1 MKVNNMKRYII
12 FMLLMLTCAISM
24 NAQWSDQSHDA
35 KTEELRHELNIDYS
49 MPDYSVKKI
58 DEKTIGPRL
67 AKQLQYLMAH
77 YKDHVINDYL
87 SEILYEQTGDLRYTK
102 VKTLKILEIS
112 KQGNTITIRT
122 KASLAPNPLKLST
135 SEIPMTFVEGV
146 SDIKSVNSIF
156 SYISRYI
163 KE

>member
-1 MKVNNMKRYII
+1 MKKRII
-12 FMLLMLTCAISM
+12 LLMMLTCTISM
-24 NAQWSDQSHDA
+24 NAQWSERSEDA
-35 KTEELRHELNIDYS
+35 NARTEKLRQELNIDYS

-58 DEKTIGPRL
+58 DEKIIGPRL
-67 AKQLQYLMAH
+67 AKQLQYLLAH

-87 SEILYEQTGDLRYTK
+87 SEILNEQTGDLRYTK
-102 VKTLKILEIS
+102 VKTLKIQEIS
-112 KQGNTITIRT
+112 KLGNTITIRM

-146 SDIKSVNSIF
+146 SDSKAVNSIF
-156 SYISRYI
+156 SYINRYI

>member
-1 MKVNNMKRYII
+1 MLKKFFFI
-12 FMLLMLTCAISM
+12 LLMLTCAISM
-24 NAQWSDQSHDA
+24 NAQWSEQSEDA
-35 KTEELRHELNIDYS
+35 KTEKLRQELNIDYS

-58 DEKTIGPRL
+58 DEKIIGPRL
-67 AKQLQYLMAH
+67 AKQLQYLLAH

-102 VKTLKILEIS
+102 IKTLKILEIS
-112 KQGNTITIRT
+112 KQGNTITIRM

-135 SEIPMTFVEGV
+135 SEIPMTFIEGV
-146 SDIKSVNSIF
+146 SDSKATNSIF
-156 SYISRYI
+156 SYICRYI